1 MKNRASLKMPVFA
14 AIAVLAVL
22 LRAAAFLHNP
32 AAYVIAV
39 LLWVAGLIILIPH
52 LRK

>member
-1 MKNRASLKMPVFA
+1 MASLKMPGLV
-14 AIAVLAVL
+14 AIGVLAIL

-32 AAYVIAV
+32 AAYFVAVVLWLFGVIV
-39 LLWVAGLIILIPH
+39 IFSV

>member
-1 MKNRASLKMPVFA
+1 MASLKMPVLVA
-14 AIAVLAVL
+14 LAVLAVL

-32 AAYVIAV
+32 AAYLIAV
-39 LLWVAGLIILIPH
+39 LLWVAGVFIIFPV